1 LQMTALFQIVLFVIL
16 FVQIRWGSEALVAT
30 SALVGLTDL
39 DALTLSLARS
49 AASSGDVSPAA
60 LALAAGIL
68 SNTLLKLTVAVV
80 VGRGSFRT
88 ATAAMLGA
96 MALAM
101 AVTLVVR

>member
-1 LQMTALFQIVLFVIL
+1 M
-16 FVQIRWGSEALVAT
+16 
-30 SALVGLTDL
+30 

-60 LALAAGIL
+60 IALVAGLI

-88 ATAAMLGA
+88 ATGVMLGA
-96 MALAM
+96 IAPAM
-101 AVTLVVR
+101 AVSLAVR